1 LEKNEK
7 NEFDGQRI
15 IFLRHEMIGLG
26 QLLGIGHCLSQE
38 DNTFTSGGKNE
49 KNEFDGQRIIFLRH
63 EMIGLGQLLGIG
75 HCLSQEDN
83 TFTSIG
89 KK

>member
-26 QLLGIGHCLSQE
+26 ELLGIGHCLSQ
-38 DNTFTSGGKNE
+38 
-49 KNEFDGQRIIFLRH
+49 
-63 EMIGLGQLLGIG
+63 
-75 HCLSQEDN
+75 QEDN
-83 TFTSIG
+83 TFTSNG